1 LGVRGEV
8 DGVDGEAGAL
18 DPATCPSTLAGIH
31 VRMTDSDFDALRQE
45 LTLEHRG
52 VWQKLTDRVRW
63 LEKCRPWG
71 IGIGVIGAFVGSLSR
86 AVPDETASLVM
97 AIAGGLVAVL
107 SGMAVAAFDFR
118 KLELTT
124 SLGKAEDVA
133 ERAIAA
139 GRSAVGNLDAARG
152 EWRARD
158 RRRVHR
164 LTALA
169 SMREMIEQAMVNT
182 LDTATAAEVAINVA
196 LFDIVGAIGF
206 EPGEYW
212 TLSVF
217 EIDASE
223 DMAFRIAAGWADRAG
238 EEGDGR
244 SWRAGEGYTGMAWR
258 DGAEIIEADTATPA
272 ALRRYTVAPGK
283 AKSYDPVRYRSV
295 ACVPIRIGSDQTIW
309 GVVTA
314 TSDTI
319 GRFKDEA
326 PGSEVQAVDMVR
338 DVAGMMALIAV
349 AEGLTGDG
357 ADASE

>member
-1 LGVRGEV
+1 
-8 DGVDGEAGAL
+8 
-18 DPATCPSTLAGIH
+18 
-31 VRMTDSDFDALRQE
+31 MTGPDFDALRRE
-45 LTLEHRG
+45 LTVEHRG

-63 LEKCRPWG
+63 LEGRRPWM
-71 IGIGVIGAFVGSLSR
+71 IGIGVVGAFVGSLSR
-86 AVPDETASLVM
+86 AVSNETTSLVM
-97 AIAGGLVAVL
+97 AIVGGLVAVL
-107 SGMAVAAFDFR
+107 GGMAVAAFDFK

-139 GRSAVGNLDAARG
+139 GRAAVHDLDAARS

-169 SMREMIEQAMVNT
+169 SMREMIEQAMAND
-182 LDTATAAEVAINVA
+182 LGSAAAAEAALSVA

-223 DMAFRIAAGWADRAG
+223 DTAFRIAAGWADRAG
-238 EEGDGR
+238 EESQGR
-244 SWRAGEGYTGMAWR
+244 SWVAGEGYTGMAWR

-283 AKSYDPVRYRSV
+283 AKSYDAVRYRSV
-295 ACVPIRIGSDQTIW
+295 VCVPIRMGSGQQIW
-309 GVVTA
+309 GLVTA
-314 TSDTI
+314 TSDMV

-349 AEGLTGDG
+349 AEGLTSDG
-357 ADASE
+357 TDDGE